1 MTDMS
6 CSEPKV
12 MSSFQNTTEQFSKD
26 QSKEQFSE
34 EQFSED
40 QFKDESE
47 DESEEQFSEDQSI
60 DISDVDF
67 TGLKKRFK
75 QLLIEVNER
84 FGQIH
89 ELDDEDLVEIVSLI
103 EYYFEDY
110 YCEYYDFHRRNR
122 FSLDD
127 DSCFN
132 NRWIRLYKEQCR
144 LLKKLEIY
152 LHEH

>member
-1 MTDMS
+1 MTNMS

-12 MSSFQNTTEQFSKD
+12 MSSIQNTT
-26 QSKEQFSE
+26 EQFSE

-47 DESEEQFSEDQSI
+47 EQFSEDHSKYI
-60 DISDVDF
+60 CIGDF
-67 TGLKKRFK
+67 RVLEKRYK
-75 QLLIEVNER
+75 LLLNEVNER

-89 ELDDEDLVEIVSLI
+89 ELDDEDLDEILSLI

-127 DSCFN
+127 DSYFN

>member
-1 MTDMS
+1 M
-6 CSEPKV
+6 

-40 QFKDESE
+40 HSKD
-47 DESEEQFSEDQSI
+47 I
-60 DISDVDF
+60 CIGDF
-67 TGLKKRFK
+67 RVLEKRYK
-75 QLLIEVNER
+75 LLLNEVNER

-89 ELDDEDLVEIVSLI
+89 ELDDEDFVEILSLI

-110 YCEYYDFHRRNR
+110 YCEYYNFHKSNR

-132 NRWIRLYKEQCR
+132 NRCIRKYKEQCR
-144 LLKKLEIY
+144 LLKKLETY

>member
-1 MTDMS
+1 MTNMS

-12 MSSFQNTTEQFSKD
+12 MSSFQNTSEQFSKD

-34 EQFSED
+34 D
-40 QFKDESE
+40 QFK
-47 DESEEQFSEDQSI
+47 DESEEQFSEDQFKYI
-60 DISDVDF
+60 CIGDF
-67 TGLKKRFK
+67 TGLEKRYK
-75 QLLIEVNER
+75 LLLNEVNER

-89 ELDDEDLVEIVSLI
+89 ELDDEDLVEILSLI
-103 EYYFEDY
+103 ECYFEDY

-132 NRWIRLYKEQCR
+132 NRCIRTYKEQCR
-144 LLKKLEIY
+144 LLKKLETY